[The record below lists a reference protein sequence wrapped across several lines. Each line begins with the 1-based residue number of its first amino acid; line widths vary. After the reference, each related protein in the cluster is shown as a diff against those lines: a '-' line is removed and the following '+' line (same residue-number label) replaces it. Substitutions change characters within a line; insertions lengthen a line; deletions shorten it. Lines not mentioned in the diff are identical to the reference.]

1 MIMVMFQRLKVINLD
16 SRIMREGGSAGMA
29 VSSVRKRD
37 GPAPIS
43 GESKRIII
51 TMMIDYY

>member
-1 MIMVMFQRLKVINLD
+1 
-16 SRIMREGGSAGMA
+16 MA

-43 GESKRIII
+43 GESERMMILITRIII
-51 TMMIDYY
+51 IDGSRLKMGRETMWITECGRY